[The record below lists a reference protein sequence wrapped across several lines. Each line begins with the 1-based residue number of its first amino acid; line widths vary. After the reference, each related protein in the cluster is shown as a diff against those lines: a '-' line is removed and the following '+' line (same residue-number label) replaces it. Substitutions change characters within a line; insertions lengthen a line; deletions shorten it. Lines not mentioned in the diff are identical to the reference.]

1 MRARGFSQGPGWV
14 IFVILF
20 MFSYVLVPAA
30 RYFEVAQFE
39 SFPLPDDFDPV
50 GEMSAIVV
58 ALCAFM
64 LGGISSARHDT
75 SVVKRT
81 IMSLDPGRALVI
93 HVFCLVIGIFA
104 CGMLMAKAG
113 ASPLDYFMYSN
124 YYRLEVNNDMGG
136 VKGLINLS
144 TVSGLLLYVA
154 QPSDRVIGARQRI
167 MLALVFYINLVYAH
181 RFVAVAFLIS
191 LAFAHH
197 RFRSKLSIWDVSKL
211 LIALLVFNAVYASF
225 RDAMHSDVSD
235 SQDLADIAAT
245 SSEGLG
251 FAIASFLSFQ
261 FHGLTSMIHVRR
273 LIEDGAMGFHWG
285 WHYLYDMVFSV
296 VPYSIYPEKYPPIST
311 IFNMRIRGEMGDT
324 YDPAA
329 EVAGGIVLGFVGDYY
344 YAGGLLFVALGSYLF
359 ARFVRWI
366 DAGLSGRLGPAS
378 FFVSV
383 VLFPYVVLSVQGVG
397 GLLPRGWLVGLFA
410 LFLIYLAKRRAHA
423 R

>member
-1 MRARGFSQGPGWV
+1 MRSWGLNQGPGWV
-14 IFVILF
+14 IFMTLF
-20 MFSYVLVPAA
+20 LFSYVLVPAA
-30 RYFEVAQFE
+30 RYFEVAHFE
-39 SFPLPDDFDPV
+39 SFPLPEDFDPV
-50 GEMSAIVV
+50 GEMSVIAVS
-58 ALCAFM
+58 LGAFM
-64 LGGISSARHDT
+64 FGSFYTVGRNVEGVRRAAMQLHA
-75 SVVKRT
+75 
-81 IMSLDPGRALVI
+81 GRAFAI
-93 HVFCLVIGIFA
+93 HAFCLVVGLIA
-104 CGMLMAKAG
+104 CAVLMAKAG
-113 ASPLDYFMYSN
+113 ANPIEYFLYSN

-154 QPSDRVIGARQRI
+154 QPSNRAIGLKERL
-167 MLALVFYINLVYAH
+167 MLFLVFYINLVYAH

-197 RFRSKLSIWDVSKL
+197 RFRSKLSLWDVVKMLVVL
-211 LIALLVFNAVYASF
+211 LIFNAVYASF
-225 RDAMHSDVSD
+225 RDAMHSDISD
-235 SQDLADIAAT
+235 SQELAEVAAT

-296 VPYSIYPEKYPPIST
+296 VPYSLYPSKYPPIST
-311 IFNMRIRGEMGDT
+311 IFNMRIRGEMSDT

-344 YAGGLLFVALGSYLF
+344 YAGGLFFVAVGSYVF

-366 DAGLSGRLGPAS
+366 DAGLSGRMGPAS

-383 VLFPYVVLSVQGVG
+383 ILFPYVVLSVQGVG

-410 LFLIYLAKRRAHA
+410 LLLIYLAKGRAHA